1 MMLNKNNKDNNRIY
15 QKGDIFKYLKPLKS
29 AKNADFTHTSMGN
42 PSSSYYIQAENN
54 EEFLN
59 LYSLA
64 IKNNE
69 VLHIT
74 EKHKLISPILLDFDF
89 RFNITDNNLTR
100 LYNKETINK
109 IINIY
114 STELNK
120 YIDTEEYN
128 IYILEKSSPTIFKDN
143 IGKDGLHIVIPDVV
157 TKPAIQYIL
166 RNNCLKHL
174 EPLFKDVGYTN
185 SIEDIFDE
193 CVIEKNNWLMY
204 GSSKPNKEPYKIT
217 KIFNYNSGDI
227 KEVQKIPS
235 IKDCI
240 SNLSIR
246 NKIKP
251 NNLKIE
257 KENEIDN
264 YNEILMEKERQKLT
278 FKQILKTTKNTKKN
292 QDVDIELIRKFVKI
306 LNPQRSENFDD
317 WIRLGWCLRNIDH
330 RLLEDWIEFSKN
342 SSKYQ
347 EGECESRWGYMK
359 EANLGQGTLRMW
371 AQQDNSKL
379 YLKILQ
385 EDLHSL
391 MSKAKSGTHTDVAHV
406 IYQMFKYEFVC
417 SNIKKN
423 VWWQFKDHRW
433 RETDSGVGL
442 RIKMSSEV
450 YKQFLRLANDNFSK
464 ALQIEDDD
472 EEIERLKKLGDKY
485 SKIANSLKNQ
495 TQKGNYLKEC
505 SELFYH
511 DKFEEKLDSKCT
523 IIGFNNGVFDLETY
537 EFRDGHPDDFLSF
550 STNIDYV
557 KYDES
562 SDVNYEIMDFINKIL
577 PKEEMKIY
585 LLKLF
590 SSFLSGHIKDE
601 KFHIFTGTGAN
612 GKSKIIELF
621 QSSFGDYCG
630 QFNVSLLT
638 QKRVKSNETNSELAQ
653 SKGKRFMVLQEPC
666 ENEKINTGFMKELTG
681 GDTIVCRGLFKDPI
695 SFKPQAHMV
704 LTCNHLPNIPSDD
717 GGTWRRLRVIEYSS
731 KFTDNPNPNNKNE
744 FKIDT
749 ELSLKFEDW
758 KESFMS
764 ILIHY
769 YKKYIEEG
777 IYEPEEVLACTKEY
791 QKDNDTIKNFIHE
804 RIEKADG
811 MFMSQTELYT
821 DFKYWYKDS
830 GEPMK
835 NIPNKKNVVKYMNKD
850 LGNVTVNNGQ
860 QGWNN
865 YQLIS
870 VNMIDNDDVL

>member
-15 QKGDIFKYLKPLKS
+15 QKGDILKYLKPLKA

-42 PSSSYYIQAENN
+42 PSGSYYIQAENN
-54 EEFLN
+54 DEFLN
-59 LYSLA
+59 IYASA

-89 RFNITDNNLTR
+89 RFNINENLER
-100 LYNKETINK
+100 LYNYDNILEIL
-109 IINIY
+109 NIY
-114 STELNK
+114 TTQLDN
-120 YIDTEEYN
+120 YIDNTNYN
-128 IYILEKSSPTIFKDN
+128 IYILEKENPSILKDN
-143 IGKDGLHIVIPDVV
+143 IGKDGIHIMIPEIV
-157 TKPAIQYIL
+157 TKPSIQYIL
-166 RNNCLKHL
+166 RDNCLK
-174 EPLFKDVGYTN
+174 EMEIIFKKIGFTN
-185 SIEDIFDE
+185 TVEDIFDE

-204 GSSKPNKEPYKIT
+204 GSSKPDKEPYKVT
-217 KIFNYNSGDI
+217 KIYNYNNNCI
-227 KEVQKIPS
+227 TEVKEQHNIEEYAK
-235 IKDCI
+235 
-240 SNLSIR
+240 LFSIR
-246 NKIKP
+246 NKNKP
-251 NNLKIE
+251 NNLKFE
-257 KENEIDN
+257 KENEIAE
-264 YNEILMEKERQKLT
+264 YNEFLMDKEREKLT
-278 FKQILKTTKNTKKN
+278 FKQILKSTRNTKKN
-292 QDVDIELIRKFVKI
+292 KDVDIELIRKIVKI
-306 LNPQRSENFDD
+306 LDPRRSQNFDD

-342 SSKYQ
+342 SPKYSD
-347 EGECESRWGYMK
+347 GECENKWNYMK
-359 EANLGQGTLRMW
+359 DANLGQGTLRMW
-371 AQQDNSKL
+371 AQQDNSKA

-385 EDLHSL
+385 EDLHTL
-391 MSKAKSGTHTDVAHV
+391 MTKAKSATHTDIAHV

-450 YKQFLRLANDNFSK
+450 YKQFLRLANDNFSR

-472 EEIERLKKLGDKY
+472 DEVERLKKLGDKY

-495 TQKGNYLKEC
+495 TQKSNYLKEC

-523 IIGFNNGVFDLETY
+523 IIGFKNGVFDLETY

-557 KYDES
+557 KYDDD
-562 SDVNYEIMDFINKIL
+562 SDVNAEIMDFIDKIL
-577 PKEEMKIY
+577 PKEEMKTY

-731 KFTDNPNPNNKNE
+731 KFTDNPNPNNNKE

-769 YKKYIEEG
+769 YKKYLDEG

-804 RIEKADG
+804 RIEQSEG
-811 MFMSQTELYT
+811 SFMSQTELYT

-835 NIPNKKNVVKYMNKD
+835 NIPNKKNVVKYMVKELSNP
-850 LGNVTVNNGQ
+850 TVNNGQ
-860 QGWNN
+860 NGWLN
-865 YQLIS
+865 YQLVT
-870 VNMIDNDDVL
+870 VNMIDMDDVL

>member
-1 MMLNKNNKDNNRIY
+1 MMLNKINKDNNRIY
-15 QKGDIFKYLKPLKS
+15 QKGDIYKYLKPFK
-29 AKNADFTHTSMGN
+29 AARNADFTHTSMGN
-42 PSSSYYIQAENN
+42 PCASYYIQAENN
-54 EEFLN
+54 DEFLN
-59 LYSLA
+59 LYAAA

-89 RFNITDNNLTR
+89 RFNINESLER
-100 LYNKETINK
+100 LYNYNNILEIL
-109 IINIY
+109 NIY
-114 STELNK
+114 TTHLDN
-120 YIDTEEYN
+120 YVDCNNYN
-128 IYILEKSSPTIFKDN
+128 IYILEKSNPSVFKDS
-143 IGKDGLHIVIPDVV
+143 IGKDGIHIIIPEIV
-157 TKPAIQYIL
+157 TKPSIQYII
-166 RNNCLKHL
+166 REKCMKDMDKI
-174 EPLFKDVGYTN
+174 FKDIGFTN
-185 SIEDIFDE
+185 TVDDIFDE
-193 CVIEKNNWLMY
+193 CVIEKNNWLMH
-204 GSSKPNKEPYKIT
+204 GSSKPDKEPYKVT
-217 KIFNYNSGDI
+217 KIYNYNNNCI
-227 KEVQKIPS
+227 TEVKNTYKKEDFVQ
-235 IKDCI
+235 
-240 SNLSIR
+240 LFSIR
-246 NKIKP
+246 NKNRP

-257 KENEIDN
+257 KESEVEE
-264 YNEILMEKERQKLT
+264 YNEFLMEKEREKLT
-278 FKQILKTTKNTKKN
+278 FKQILKSTRNTKKN
-292 QDVDIELIRKFVKI
+292 KDVDIELIRKIVKI
-306 LNPQRSENFDD
+306 LNPKRSENFDD

-330 RLLEDWIEFSKN
+330 RLLDDWIEFSKN
-342 SSKYQ
+342 SPKYSD
-347 EGECESRWGYMK
+347 GECENKWNFMK
-359 EANLGQGTLRMW
+359 DANLGQGTLRMW
-371 AQQDNSKL
+371 AQQDNSKA

-385 EDLHSL
+385 EDLHTL
-391 MSKAKSGTHTDVAHV
+391 MTKAKSGTHTDVAHV

-450 YKQFLRLANDNFSK
+450 YKQFLRLANDNFSR

-472 EEIERLKKLGDKY
+472 DEVERLKKLGDKY

-557 KYDES
+557 KYDDE
-562 SDVNYEIMDFINKIL
+562 SDVNTEIMNFIDKIL
-577 PKEEMKIY
+577 PKEEMKTY

-590 SSFLSGHIKDE
+590 ASFLSGHIKDE

-695 SFKPQAHMV
+695 SFKPQSHMV

-731 KFTDNPNPNNKNE
+731 KFTDNPDPNNNKE

-769 YKKYIEEG
+769 YKKYLDEG

-804 RIEKADG
+804 RIEESDG
-811 MFMSQTELYT
+811 SFMSQTELYT
-821 DFKYWYKDS
+821 DFKYWYKES

-835 NIPNKKNVVKYMNKD
+835 NIPNKKNVVKYMTKELN
-850 LGNVTVNNGQ
+850 NPTVNNGQ
-860 QGWNN
+860 NGWLN
-865 YQLIS
+865 YQLIT
-870 VNMIDNDDVL
+870 VNMIDMDDVL

>member
-1 MMLNKNNKDNNRIY
+1 MMLNKINKDNNRIY
-15 QKGDIFKYLKPLKS
+15 QKGDIYKYLKPFK
-29 AKNADFTHTSMGN
+29 AARNADFTHTSMGN
-42 PSSSYYIQAENN
+42 PSASYYIQAENN
-54 EEFLN
+54 DEFLN
-59 LYSLA
+59 IYSAA

-89 RFNITDNNLTR
+89 RFNINESLER
-100 LYNKETINK
+100 LYNYNNILEIL
-109 IINIY
+109 NIY
-114 STELNK
+114 TTHLDN
-120 YIDTEEYN
+120 YVDCNNYN
-128 IYILEKSSPTIFKDN
+128 IYILEKKNPTIFKDS
-143 IGKDGLHIVIPDVV
+143 IGKDGIHIIIPEIV
-157 TKPAIQYIL
+157 TKPSIQYII
-166 RNNCLKHL
+166 REKCMK
-174 EPLFKDVGYTN
+174 EMDKIFKDIGFTN
-185 SIEDIFDE
+185 TVDDIFDE
-193 CVIEKNNWLMY
+193 CVIEKNNWLMH
-204 GSSKPNKEPYKIT
+204 GSSKPDKEPYKVT
-217 KIFNYNSGDI
+217 KIYNYNNNCI
-227 KEVQKIPS
+227 TEV
-235 IKDCI
+235 KDTYDVDDFVQ
-240 SNLSIR
+240 LFSIR
-246 NKIKP
+246 NKNRP

-257 KENEIDN
+257 KENEVTD
-264 YNEILMEKERQKLT
+264 YNEFLMEKEREKLT
-278 FKQILKTTKNTKKN
+278 FKQILKSTKNTKKN
-292 QDVDIELIRKFVKI
+292 KDVDIELIRKIVKI
-306 LNPQRSENFDD
+306 LNPKRSENFDD

-330 RLLEDWIEFSKN
+330 RLLDDWIEFSKN
-342 SSKYQ
+342 SPKYSD
-347 EGECESRWGYMK
+347 GECENKWNYMK
-359 EANLGQGTLRMW
+359 DANLGQGTLRMW
-371 AQQDNSKL
+371 AQQDNSKA
-379 YLKILQ
+379 YFKILQ
-385 EDLHSL
+385 EDLYTL
-391 MSKAKSGTHTDVAHV
+391 MTKAKSGTHTDVAHV

-423 VWWQFKDHRW
+423 VWWHFKNHRW
-433 RETDSGVGL
+433 RETDSGVEL

-472 EEIERLKKLGDKY
+472 DEVERLKKLGDKY

-557 KYDES
+557 KYDDG
-562 SDVNYEIMDFINKIL
+562 SDVNVEIMDFIDKIL
-577 PKEEMKIY
+577 PKEEMKTY

-590 SSFLSGHIKDE
+590 ASFLSGHIKDE

-717 GGTWRRLRVIEYSS
+717 GGTWRRLRVIQYSS
-731 KFTDNPNPNNKNE
+731 KFTDNPDPTNNKE

-769 YKKYIEEG
+769 YKKYLDEG

-804 RIEKADG
+804 RIEESEGA
-811 MFMSQTELYT
+811 FMSQTELYT

-835 NIPNKKNVVKYMNKD
+835 NVPNKKNVVKYMTKELSNP
-850 LGNVTVNNGQ
+850 TVNNGQ
-860 QGWNN
+860 NGWLN
-865 YQLIS
+865 YQLVT
-870 VNMIDNDDVL
+870 VNMIDMDDVL

>member
-15 QKGDIFKYLKPLKS
+15 QKGDIFKYLKPLKA

-42 PSSSYYIQAENN
+42 PSGSYYIQAENTD
-54 EEFLN
+54 EFLN
-59 LYSLA
+59 IYASA

-89 RFNITDNNLTR
+89 RFNINETLER
-100 LYNKETINK
+100 LYNYDNILEIL
-109 IINIY
+109 NIY
-114 STELNK
+114 TTHLDSYVDSTN
-120 YIDTEEYN
+120 YN
-128 IYILEKSSPTIFKDN
+128 IYILEKENPTILKDN
-143 IGKDGLHIVIPDVV
+143 IGKDGIHIVIPEIV
-157 TKPAIQYIL
+157 TKPSIQYIL
-166 RNNCLKHL
+166 RDKCLK
-174 EPLFKDVGYTN
+174 EMGVIFKDLGFTN
-185 SIEDIFDE
+185 TVEDIFDE

-204 GSSKPNKEPYKIT
+204 GSSKPDKEPYKVT
-217 KIFNYNSGDI
+217 KVYNYNNNCLTEV
-227 KEVQKIPS
+227 KEQHNVEEYAK
-235 IKDCI
+235 
-240 SNLSIR
+240 LFSIR
-246 NKIKP
+246 NKNKP
-251 NNLKIE
+251 NNLKFE
-257 KENEIDN
+257 KENEIAE
-264 YNEILMEKERQKLT
+264 YNEFLMDKEREKLT
-278 FKQILKTTKNTKKN
+278 FKQILKSTRNTKKN
-292 QDVDIELIRKFVKI
+292 KDVDIELIRKIVKI
-306 LNPQRSENFDD
+306 LDPRRSENFDD

-330 RLLEDWIEFSKN
+330 RLLDDWIEFSKN
-342 SSKYQ
+342 SPKYID
-347 EGECESRWGYMK
+347 GECENKWNYMK
-359 EANLGQGTLRMW
+359 DANLGQGTLRMW
-371 AQQDNSKL
+371 AQQDNSKA

-385 EDLHSL
+385 EDLHTL
-391 MSKAKSGTHTDVAHV
+391 MTKAKSGTHTDVAHV

-464 ALQIEDDD
+464 ALQVEEDD
-472 EEIERLKKLGDKY
+472 EEVERLKKLGDKY

-557 KYDES
+557 KYDDD
-562 SDVNYEIMDFINKIL
+562 SDVNAEIMDFIDKIL
-577 PKEEMKIY
+577 PKEEMKTY

-590 SSFLSGHIKDE
+590 ASFLSGHIKDE

-717 GGTWRRLRVIEYSS
+717 GGTWRRLRVIQYSS
-731 KFTDNPNPNNKNE
+731 KFTDNPDPNNNLE

-769 YKKYIEEG
+769 YKKYLDEG

-804 RIEKADG
+804 RIEKSEDS
-811 MFMSQTELYT
+811 FMSQTELYT
-821 DFKYWYKDS
+821 DFKYWYKES

-835 NIPNKKNVVKYMNKD
+835 NIPNKKNVVKYINKE
-850 LGNVTVNNGQ
+850 LCNSTVNNGQ
-860 QGWNN
+860 YGWMN

>member
-1 MMLNKNNKDNNRIY
+1 MMLNKINKDNNRIY
-15 QKGDIFKYLKPLKS
+15 QKGDIYKYLKPFK
-29 AKNADFTHTSMGN
+29 AARNADFTHTSMGN
-42 PSSSYYIQAENN
+42 PSASYYIQAENN
-54 EEFLN
+54 DEFLN
-59 LYSLA
+59 IYAAA

-89 RFNITDNNLTR
+89 RFNINESLER
-100 LYNKETINK
+100 LYNYDNILEIL
-109 IINIY
+109 NIY
-114 STELNK
+114 TTHLDN
-120 YIDTEEYN
+120 YVDCNNYN
-128 IYILEKSSPTIFKDN
+128 IYILEKNNPSVFKDN
-143 IGKDGLHIVIPDVV
+143 IGKDGIHIIIPEIV
-157 TKPAIQYIL
+157 TKPSIQYII
-166 RNNCLKHL
+166 REKCMKDMDKI
-174 EPLFKDVGYTN
+174 FKDIGFTN
-185 SIEDIFDE
+185 TVDDIFDE
-193 CVIEKNNWLMY
+193 CVIEKNNWLMH
-204 GSSKPNKEPYKIT
+204 GSSKPDKEPYKVT
-217 KIFNYNSGDI
+217 KIYNYNNNCI
-227 KEVQKIPS
+227 TEVKNTYNTEDFVQ
-235 IKDCI
+235 
-240 SNLSIR
+240 LFSIR
-246 NKIKP
+246 NKNRP

-257 KENEIDN
+257 KENEVTD
-264 YNEILMEKERQKLT
+264 YNEFLMEKEREKLT
-278 FKQILKTTKNTKKN
+278 FKQILKSTKNTKKN
-292 QDVDIELIRKFVKI
+292 KDVDIELIRKIVKI
-306 LNPQRSENFDD
+306 LNPKRSENFDD

-330 RLLEDWIEFSKN
+330 RLLDDWIEFSKN
-342 SSKYQ
+342 SPKYSD
-347 EGECESRWGYMK
+347 GECENKWNYMK
-359 EANLGQGTLRMW
+359 DANLGQGTLRMW
-371 AQQDNSKL
+371 AQQDNSKA
-379 YLKILQ
+379 YFKILQ
-385 EDLHSL
+385 EDLYTL
-391 MSKAKSGTHTDVAHV
+391 MTKAKSGTHTDVAHV

-423 VWWQFKDHRW
+423 VWWHFKNHRW
-433 RETDSGVGL
+433 RETDSGVEL

-472 EEIERLKKLGDKY
+472 DEVERLKKLGDKY

-557 KYDES
+557 KYDDD
-562 SDVNYEIMDFINKIL
+562 SDVNVEIMDFIDKIL
-577 PKEEMKIY
+577 PKEEMKTY

-590 SSFLSGHIKDE
+590 ASFLSGHIKDE

-717 GGTWRRLRVIEYSS
+717 GGTWRRLRVIQYSS
-731 KFTDNPNPNNKNE
+731 KFT
-744 FKIDT
+744 
-749 ELSLKFEDW
+749 
-758 KESFMS
+758 
-764 ILIHY
+764 
-769 YKKYIEEG
+769 
-777 IYEPEEVLACTKEY
+777 
-791 QKDNDTIKNFIHE
+791 
-804 RIEKADG
+804 
-811 MFMSQTELYT
+811 
-821 DFKYWYKDS
+821 
-830 GEPMK
+830 
-835 NIPNKKNVVKYMNKD
+835 
-850 LGNVTVNNGQ
+850 
-860 QGWNN
+860 
-865 YQLIS
+865 
-870 VNMIDNDDVL
+870 

>member
-15 QKGDIFKYLKPLKS
+15 QKGDIFKYLKPLKA

-42 PSSSYYIQAENN
+42 PSGSYYIQAENTD
-54 EEFLN
+54 EFLN
-59 LYSLA
+59 IYASA

-89 RFNITDNNLTR
+89 RFNINETLER
-100 LYNKETINK
+100 LYNYDNILEIL
-109 IINIY
+109 NIY
-114 STELNK
+114 TTHLDSYVDSTN
-120 YIDTEEYN
+120 YN
-128 IYILEKSSPTIFKDN
+128 IYILEKENPTILKDN
-143 IGKDGLHIVIPDVV
+143 IGKDGIHIVIPEIV
-157 TKPAIQYIL
+157 TKPSIQYIL
-166 RNNCLKHL
+166 RDKCLK
-174 EPLFKDVGYTN
+174 EMGVIFKDLGFTN
-185 SIEDIFDE
+185 TVEDIFDE

-204 GSSKPNKEPYKIT
+204 GSSKPDKEPYKVT
-217 KIFNYNSGDI
+217 KVYNYNNNCLTEV
-227 KEVQKIPS
+227 KEQHNVEEYAK
-235 IKDCI
+235 
-240 SNLSIR
+240 LFSIR
-246 NKIKP
+246 NKNKP
-251 NNLKIE
+251 NNLKFE
-257 KENEIDN
+257 KENEIAE
-264 YNEILMEKERQKLT
+264 YNEFLMDKEREKLT
-278 FKQILKTTKNTKKN
+278 FKQILKSTRNTKKN
-292 QDVDIELIRKFVKI
+292 KDVDIELIRKIVKI
-306 LNPQRSENFDD
+306 LDPRRSENFDD

-330 RLLEDWIEFSKN
+330 RLLDDWIEFSKN
-342 SSKYQ
+342 SPKYID
-347 EGECESRWGYMK
+347 GECENKWNYMK
-359 EANLGQGTLRMW
+359 DANLGQGTLRMW
-371 AQQDNSKL
+371 AQQDNSKA

-385 EDLHSL
+385 EDLHTL
-391 MSKAKSGTHTDVAHV
+391 MTKAKSGTHTDVAHV

-464 ALQIEDDD
+464 ALQVDDDD
-472 EEIERLKKLGDKY
+472 EEVERLKKLGDKY

-557 KYDES
+557 KYDD
-562 SDVNYEIMDFINKIL
+562 SDVNAEIMDFIDKIL
-577 PKEEMKIY
+577 PKEEMKTY

-590 SSFLSGHIKDE
+590 ASFLSGHIKDE

-717 GGTWRRLRVIEYSS
+717 GGTWRRLRVIQYSS
-731 KFTDNPNPNNKNE
+731 KFTDNPDPNNNLE

-769 YKKYIEEG
+769 YKKYLDEG

-804 RIEKADG
+804 RIEKSEDS
-811 MFMSQTELYT
+811 FMSQTELYT
-821 DFKYWYKDS
+821 DFKYWYKES

-835 NIPNKKNVVKYMNKD
+835 NIPNKKNVVKYINKE
-850 LGNVTVNNGQ
+850 LCNSTVNNGQ
-860 QGWNN
+860 YGWMN

>member
-1 MMLNKNNKDNNRIY
+1 MMLNKINKDNNRIY
-15 QKGDIFKYLKPLKS
+15 QKGDIYKYLKPFK
-29 AKNADFTHTSMGN
+29 AARNADFTHTSMGN
-42 PSSSYYIQAENN
+42 PSASYYIQAENN
-54 EEFLN
+54 DEFLN
-59 LYSLA
+59 IYAAA

-89 RFNITDNNLTR
+89 RFNINESLER
-100 LYNKETINK
+100 LYNYDNILEIL
-109 IINIY
+109 NIY
-114 STELNK
+114 TTHLDN
-120 YIDTEEYN
+120 YVDCNNYN
-128 IYILEKSSPTIFKDN
+128 IYILEKNNPSVFKDN
-143 IGKDGLHIVIPDVV
+143 IGKDGIHIIIPEIV
-157 TKPAIQYIL
+157 TKPSIQYII
-166 RNNCLKHL
+166 REKCMKDMDKI
-174 EPLFKDVGYTN
+174 FKDIGFTN
-185 SIEDIFDE
+185 TVDDIFDE
-193 CVIEKNNWLMY
+193 CVIEKNNWLMH
-204 GSSKPNKEPYKIT
+204 GSSKPDKEPYKVT
-217 KIFNYNSGDI
+217 KIYNYNNNCI
-227 KEVQKIPS
+227 TEVKNTYNTEDFVQ
-235 IKDCI
+235 
-240 SNLSIR
+240 LFSIR
-246 NKIKP
+246 NKNRP

-257 KENEIDN
+257 KENEVTD
-264 YNEILMEKERQKLT
+264 YNEFLMEKEREKLT
-278 FKQILKTTKNTKKN
+278 FKQILKSTKNTKKN
-292 QDVDIELIRKFVKI
+292 KDVDIELIRKIVKI
-306 LNPQRSENFDD
+306 LNPKRSENFDD

-330 RLLEDWIEFSKN
+330 RLLDDWIEFSKN
-342 SSKYQ
+342 SPKYSD
-347 EGECESRWGYMK
+347 GECENKWNYMK
-359 EANLGQGTLRMW
+359 DANLGQGTLRMW
-371 AQQDNSKL
+371 AQQDNSKA
-379 YLKILQ
+379 YFKILQ
-385 EDLHSL
+385 EDLYTL
-391 MSKAKSGTHTDVAHV
+391 MTKAKSGTHTDVAHV

-423 VWWQFKDHRW
+423 VWWHFKNHRW
-433 RETDSGVGL
+433 RETDSGVEL

-472 EEIERLKKLGDKY
+472 DEVERLKKLGDKY

-557 KYDES
+557 KYDDD
-562 SDVNYEIMDFINKIL
+562 SDVNVEIMDFIDKIL
-577 PKEEMKIY
+577 PKEEMKTY

-590 SSFLSGHIKDE
+590 ASFLSGHIKDE

-717 GGTWRRLRVIEYSS
+717 GGTWRRLRVIQYSS
-731 KFTDNPNPNNKNE
+731 KFTDNPDPTNNKE

-769 YKKYIEEG
+769 YKKYLDEG

-804 RIEKADG
+804 RIEESEGA
-811 MFMSQTELYT
+811 FISQTELYT

-835 NIPNKKNVVKYMNKD
+835 NVPNKKNVVKYMTKELSNP
-850 LGNVTVNNGQ
+850 TVNNGQ
-860 QGWNN
+860 NGWLN
-865 YQLIS
+865 YQLIT
-870 VNMIDNDDVL
+870 VNMIDMEDVL